1 MVNAII
7 GAMTGAIV
15 GVVAFVVVRGIIE
28 GQDRTHWTAAE
39 NAIIE
44 VIPVAIGVLV
54 LIGVFSALQMG
65 GRRAGG

>member
-15 GVVAFVVVRGIIE
+15 GVVAFVVVKQIVA
-28 GQDRTHWTAAE
+28 GQDTSGWTGAE
-39 NAIIE
+39 RAIID

-54 LIGVFSALQMG
+54 LVGVFTSLQV
-65 GRRAGG
+65 RR